1 MMTSLLYSDKEY
13 HLILRQV
20 DEAFRLF
27 GIGCTLYDI
36 SSSNMYLDDRILK
49 QGVPY
54 RILLQEYVDTR
65 LLANLKWNT
74 LDVNKESILALA
86 PLQLCGKKYN
96 LREFNVIR
104 LANGDTYQV
113 REVNSAYL
121 LHTNYVLRLISYKDE
136 PNRPREEKQMK
147 TNYLV
152 TTREEFE

>member
-1 MMTSLLYSDKEY
+1 MTSLLYSDKEY
-13 HLILRQV
+13 HLILKTI
-20 DEAFRLF
+20 DEAYRLF
-27 GIGCTLYDI
+27 GIDCQLYDI
-36 SSSNMYLDDRILK
+36 SSSNIYLDDRVLK

-54 RILLQEYVDTR
+54 KILLQEYVDTR

-86 PLQLCGKKYN
+86 PIQLCNKKYN

-104 LANGDTYQV
+104 LSNGDTYQV
-113 REVNSAYL
+113 REVNSTYL
-121 LHTNYVLRLISYKDE
+121 LHTHYVLRLISYKDE

-147 TNYLV
+147 TNYLA

>member
-1 MMTSLLYSDKEY
+1 MTSLLYSDKEY
-13 HLILRQV
+13 HLILKQIS
-20 DEAFRLF
+20 EAYKLF
-27 GIGCTLYDI
+27 GLDCTLYDI
-36 SSSNMYLDDRILK
+36 SSSTMYLDDRTLK

-54 RILLQEYVDTR
+54 KVLLQEYVDTR

-74 LDVNKESILALA
+74 LDANRESFLALA
-86 PLQLCGKKYN
+86 PIQLCDRKYN

-121 LHTNYVLRLISYKDE
+121 LNTHYVLRLISYKDE
-136 PNRPREEKQMK
+136 QNRPRVEKQMK